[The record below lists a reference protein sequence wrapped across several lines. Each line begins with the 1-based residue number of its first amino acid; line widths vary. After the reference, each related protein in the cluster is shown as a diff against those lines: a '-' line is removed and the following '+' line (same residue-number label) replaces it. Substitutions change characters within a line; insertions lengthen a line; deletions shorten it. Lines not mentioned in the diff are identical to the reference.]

1 MYFGIDI
8 GHNCPPDTGAVSG
21 KHREDVYTKQVG
33 ELVIKQLKE
42 RGHKAVSVTPRR
54 AYGARLR
61 DRIMS
66 SLKQRARKANR
77 LGVDYF
83 VSIHFNAAANRRASG
98 SEIFVYNYHSSARTL
113 AQEVLNR
120 IVALGFRNRK
130 VKTGNFAV
138 LKYTNMPAILIECCF
153 LTSTEDMN
161 RFNVEQMATAIVN
174 GLIGDPPPP
183 TGNGGSIPGILKV
196 KVNTYAKP
204 STDQSSSISR
214 QELYPID
221 IGEYKAILLG
231 DEEGHYY
238 VKLDDEQIGERK
250 VHYIYSQHA
259 EFLDNVAAGV
269 LKVTVSTYAKPSSD
283 QSSSI
288 NPTELYSLEAGEYK
302 GKLLDEQN
310 GHYVVELDK
319 LIGEREVHY
328 IFAQHAEFVVE

>member
-42 RGHKAVSVTPRR
+42 RGHRAVSVTPRR

-66 SLKQRARKANR
+66 SLKLRARKANWLR
-77 LGVDYF
+77 VDFF
-83 VSIHFNAAANRRASG
+83 VSIHFNAAANKRASG
-98 SEIFVYNYHSSARTL
+98 AEVFVYNYHSSARTL
-113 AQEVLNR
+113 AQEVLKR

-153 LTSTEDMN
+153 LTSTEDMS
-161 RFNVEQMATAIVN
+161 RFNVEKMATAIVN
-174 GLIGDPPPP
+174 GLIGDPNP
-183 TGNGGSIPGILKV
+183 TPSDSIPGILKV
-196 KVNTYAKP
+196 NVNTYAKP

-221 IGEYKAILLG
+221 IGEYKATLLG

-238 VKLDDEQIGERK
+238 IELDEKLGERK
-250 VHYIYSQHA
+250 IHYIYSQHA
-259 EFLDNVAAGV
+259 EFLNNVVVGV

-288 NPTELYSLEAGEYK
+288 NPQELYSLETGEYK
-302 GKLLDEQN
+302 GKLLAEEK
-310 GHYVVELDK
+310 GHYVVELDQE
-319 LIGEREVHY
+319 IGGREVHY
-328 IFAQHAEFVVE
+328 IFAQYAEFIAE